1 MCRGTFVRF
10 YCRSGLDEDARCPYY
25 NAVLQRVIE
34 HASWWL
40 HRD

>member
-1 MCRGTFVRF
+1 MCQGTFVRF
-10 YCRSGLDEDARCPYY
+10 YCRSGLEEDNGCPYY
-25 NAVLQRVIE
+25 NPIQHRVIE